1 MANAHVSTHTVCVD
15 IRRPI
20 EEVFDFITTAANW
33 PKWHPATVSVSGSAV
48 GHPAL
53 EGEII
58 VEKVKH
64 GPLRDTFS
72 WEVVECRAPQR
83 WAIRAK
89 SDRHGQKVKIVYTL
103 TPQNGGTQWER
114 EMRFYFPRWLAPMDR
129 LVIGKVLRKNSETA
143 VRHLK
148 ELLESQRQAQA

>member
-1 MANAHVSTHTVCVD
+1 MQ
-15 IRRPI
+15 
-20 EEVFDFITTAANW
+20 EVFDFITTAANW
-33 PKWHPATVSVSGSAV
+33 PRWHPATVSVSGSAV
-48 GHPAL
+48 GHPAV

-83 WAIRAK
+83 WVIRAK
-89 SDRHGQKVKIVYTL
+89 SERHGQKVKIAYAL
-103 TPQNGGTQWER
+103 TPEDGGTWWQR

-129 LVIGKVLRKNSETA
+129 LFIGRVLRKNSETA
-143 VRHLK
+143 VGRLK
-148 ELLESQRQAQA
+148 ELMELS